1 MEGESENNS
10 LNKDSKPITWPYMNV
25 SSLTISFLT
34 KLAAAGI
41 IWGWGYFNYSIAWLI
56 APIAFSVWK
65 AERKRD
71 NELRTITAQAS
82 VLVKEKEL
90 IVSRMNELPSW
101 VYFPDFD
108 RAEWLNRILYKVWP
122 SMNQFVRQLCKQS
135 IEPSIVEKLTEYKI
149 KGFQFDRLVLGRIPP
164 KIYGIKVYDKNTS
177 RNEIILDADIMYAGD
192 CDITFFV
199 GNIKGGI
206 KDFQIHGLVRVV
218 MKPMLPMMPLIGGVQ
233 IFYLNV
239 PTINFN
245 LVGVADVLDLPGF
258 NEILR
263 KTIIEQISAIVVLPN
278 KIIIPLSE
286 EIPMESLKIPEP
298 EGVLRIHVVEAKHL
312 MKKDIGMLGKGKS
325 DPYAV
330 INVGAQEFR
339 TKIIDNTVN
348 PKWDYWCEC
357 AVTSAIAQQL
367 TVLLWDYD
375 DTKGDE
381 RLGRYKNLSLLC
393 LLYNI
398 ILTQAIISSCNM
410 QEAVVSLWDWDP
422 NVPGVQYDDFLGR
435 YNSLLNAR
443 CTKIF
448 YFIYLIFFKF
458 FKNKIHF
465 IVEEGLGAYNM
476 VVAQLFDKD
485 NAGQDDP
492 LGRATIEVNRVKKK
506 GMIDTWVSLEQAKHG
521 MVHLR
526 LTWLQF
532 SKEPADLRAALVET
546 QELRVTSMSTALL
559 TLYIDSA
566 KNLPCIRGN
575 KQPDVY
581 LEASVGGKTERTATV
596 PRSCDPVWE
605 RGFTFL
611 ISNPETGVL
620 HIKIID
626 EKTAMTVGEM
636 SYNLSLLLEKSNLE
650 VMQQPYDLQ
659 KAEVD
664 SKLVLSMTLNILKY
678 EQPEPTSEEDEDNH
692 DINELN
698 RRIEHQESITSNVLS
713 SSVPSSPLKKQPSKE
728 SVNSQP
734 RSTGSAAAL
743 LPEEPIA
750 VEEELILSTSAPS
763 SFTGSP
769 QLIHRNPSIT
779 SSSGESKLGRI
790 QLTIRYSTQRQKLSI
805 FVHRVA
811 NLPLPQND
819 PHNIPDPYV
828 KLYIL
833 PDKHKET
840 KRKTAVIKDN
850 CNPQF
855 DEQFEYVVSQGDLNT
870 RILEVSVCTQKGWL
884 STGSNV
890 MGQVHL
896 KLSEINISKTVTSWY
911 DLQPE
916 IKD

>member
-1 MEGESENNS
+1 MEGETENNS
-10 LNKDSKPITWPYMNV
+10 LNKDSKPTTWPYMNV

-82 VLVKEKEL
+82 VLAKEKEL
-90 IVSRMNELPSW
+90 IISRMNELPSW

-263 KTIIEQISAIVVLPN
+263 KTIVEQISAIVVLPN

-312 MKKDIGMLGKGKS
+312 MKKDIGVLGKGKS

-348 PKWDYWCEC
+348 PKWDYWCE
-357 AVTSAIAQQL
+357 
-367 TVLLWDYD
+367 
-375 DTKGDE
+375 
-381 RLGRYKNLSLLC
+381 
-393 LLYNI
+393 
-398 ILTQAIISSCNM
+398 
-410 QEAVVSLWDWDP
+410 
-422 NVPGVQYDDFLGR
+422 
-435 YNSLLNAR
+435 
-443 CTKIF
+443 
-448 YFIYLIFFKF
+448 
-458 FKNKIHF
+458 
-465 IVEEGLGAYNM
+465 
-476 VVAQLFDKD
+476 
-485 NAGQDDP
+485 
-492 LGRATIEVNRVKKK
+492 
-506 GMIDTWVSLEQAKHG
+506 WVSLEQAKHG

-559 TLYIDSA
+559 TVYIDSA

-611 ISNPETGVL
+611 VSNPETGVL

-678 EQPEPTSEEDEDNH
+678 EQPEPTSEEDEDDH

-698 RRIEHQESITSNVLS
+698 RRIERQESTTSNVLS
-713 SSVPSSPLKKQPSKE
+713 SSVPPSPLKKQPSKE

-743 LPEEPIA
+743 LPEEPAA
-750 VEEELILSTSAPS
+750 VEEELILSNSAAS

-769 QLIHRNPSIT
+769 QLIHRNPSIM

-870 RILEVSVCTQKGWL
+870 RVLEVSVCTQKGWL

>member
-1 MEGESENNS
+1 MEGESENNTP
-10 LNKDSKPITWPYMNV
+10 NKDSKPITWPYMNV

-82 VLVKEKEL
+82 VLAKEKEL
-90 IVSRMNELPSW
+90 IISRMNELPSW

-122 SMNQFVRQLCKQS
+122 SMNQFVRQLCKQT

-218 MKPMLPMMPLIGGVQ
+218 MKPMLPMIPLIGGVQ

-263 KTIIEQISAIVVLPN
+263 KTIVEQISAILVLPN

-339 TKIIDNTVN
+339 TKTIDNTVN

-381 RLGRYKNLSLLC
+381 SLGRKPVTFIFVIQYDI
-393 LLYNI
+393 NI
-398 ILTQAIISSCNM
+398 QAMISSCNM

-435 YNSLLNAR
+435 
-443 CTKIF
+443 
-448 YFIYLIFFKF
+448 
-458 FKNKIHF
+458 
-465 IVEEGLGAYNM
+465 
-476 VVAQLFDKD
+476 
-485 NAGQDDP
+485 
-492 LGRATIEVNRVKKK
+492 ATIEVNRVKKK
-506 GMIDTWVSLEQAKHG
+506 GTIDTWVSLEQAKHG

-532 SKEPADLRAALVET
+532 SKDSADLRAALVET

-559 TLYIDSA
+559 ILYVDSA

-581 LEASVGGKTERTATV
+581 LEASVGGKKERTATV

-611 ISNPETGVL
+611 VSNPETGVL

-659 KAEVD
+659 KAEVE
-664 SKLVLSMTLNILKY
+664 SKLVLSMALNILKY
-678 EQPEPTSEEDEDNH
+678 EQPEPTSEEDEDDH

-698 RRIEHQESITSNVLS
+698 KRIERQESTISNVFS
-713 SSVPSSPLKKQPSKE
+713 SSVPPSPLKKQPSKE
-728 SVNSQP
+728 SVISQT
-734 RSTGSAAAL
+734 RSTGSAGAL
-743 LPEEPIA
+743 LPEEATA
-750 VEEELILSTSAPS
+750 VEEELIVSTSAPS
-763 SFTGSP
+763 SFTESP
-769 QLIHRNPSIT
+769 RLIHRNLSIT
-779 SSSGESKLGRI
+779 SSSGEAKLGRI

-828 KLYIL
+828 KLYVL

-870 RILEVSVCTQKGWL
+870 RVLEVSVCTQKGWL

>member
-56 APIAFSVWK
+56 APIVFSVWK
-65 AERKRD
+65 TERKRD

-263 KTIIEQISAIVVLPN
+263 KTIVEQISAIVVLPN

-339 TKIIDNTVN
+339 TKIIDNTIN
-348 PKWDYWCEC
+348 PKWDYWCE
-357 AVTSAIAQQL
+357 AM
-367 TVLLWDYD
+367 
-375 DTKGDE
+375 
-381 RLGRYKNLSLLC
+381 
-393 LLYNI
+393 
-398 ILTQAIISSCNM
+398 ISSCNM

-435 YNSLLNAR
+435 
-443 CTKIF
+443 
-448 YFIYLIFFKF
+448 
-458 FKNKIHF
+458 
-465 IVEEGLGAYNM
+465 
-476 VVAQLFDKD
+476 
-485 NAGQDDP
+485 
-492 LGRATIEVNRVKKK
+492 ATIEVNRVKKK
-506 GMIDTWVSLEQAKHG
+506 GTIDTWVSLEQAKHG

-532 SKEPADLRAALVET
+532 SKEPADLRAALMET

-566 KNLPCIRGN
+566 KNLPCVRGN

-611 ISNPETGVL
+611 VSNPETGVL

-678 EQPEPTSEEDEDNH
+678 EQPESTSEEDEDDH

-698 RRIEHQESITSNVLS
+698 RRIERQESTTSNVPFS

-728 SVNSQP
+728 SVNSQS
-734 RSTGSAAAL
+734 RTGSAAAL
-743 LPEEPIA
+743 LPEEPIS

-769 QLIHRNPSIT
+769 QLIHRNPSIM

-870 RILEVSVCTQKGWL
+870 RVLEVSVCTQKGWL

-896 KLSEINISKTVTSWY
+896 KLSEINISKTVTNWY

>member
-348 PKWDYWCEC
+348 PKWDYWCE
-357 AVTSAIAQQL
+357 
-367 TVLLWDYD
+367 
-375 DTKGDE
+375 
-381 RLGRYKNLSLLC
+381 
-393 LLYNI
+393 
-398 ILTQAIISSCNM
+398 AIISSCNM

-422 NVPGVQYDDFLGR
+422 NVPGVQYDDF
-435 YNSLLNAR
+435 
-443 CTKIF
+443 
-448 YFIYLIFFKF
+448 
-458 FKNKIHF
+458 
-465 IVEEGLGAYNM
+465 
-476 VVAQLFDKD
+476 
-485 NAGQDDP
+485 

>member
-1 MEGESENNS
+1 MEGESENNVS
-10 LNKDSKPITWPYMNV
+10 NKNSKSITWPYMNV
-25 SSLTISFLT
+25 SSLSISFLT
-34 KLAAAGI
+34 KLTAAGI

-65 AERKRD
+65 AERKKD

-82 VLVKEKEL
+82 VLAKEKEL
-90 IVSRMNELPSW
+90 IVNRMNELPSW

-206 KDFQIHGLVRVV
+206 RDFQIHGLVRVV

-263 KTIIEQISAIVVLPN
+263 KTIVEQIAAILVLPN
-278 KIIIPLSE
+278 KIIIPLSQE
-286 EIPMESLKIPEP
+286 VPMESLKIPEP

-339 TKIIDNTVN
+339 TKTIDNTVN
-348 PKWDYWCEC
+348 PKWDFWCE
-357 AVTSAIAQQL
+357 
-367 TVLLWDYD
+367 
-375 DTKGDE
+375 
-381 RLGRYKNLSLLC
+381 
-393 LLYNI
+393 
-398 ILTQAIISSCNM
+398 
-410 QEAVVSLWDWDP
+410 
-422 NVPGVQYDDFLGR
+422 
-435 YNSLLNAR
+435 
-443 CTKIF
+443 
-448 YFIYLIFFKF
+448 
-458 FKNKIHF
+458 F
-465 IVEEGLGAYNM
+465 IVEEGLGAYNT

-485 NAGQDDP
+485 NAAQDDP
-492 LGRATIEVNRVKKK
+492 LGRATIEVNQVKKK
-506 GMIDTWVSLEQAKHG
+506 GTIDTWISLEQAKHG

-532 SKEPADLRAALVET
+532 SRDSADLKAALIET
-546 QELRVTSMSTALL
+546 QELRVTSMSTAVLI
-559 TLYIDSA
+559 LYIDSA

-581 LEASVGGKTERTATV
+581 LEASVGGKKERTATV

-611 ISNPETGVL
+611 VSNPETGIL
-620 HIKIID
+620 HMKIID

-636 SYNLSLLLEKSNLE
+636 RYNLSLLLERNNLE
-650 VMQQPYDLQ
+650 VTQQPYNLQ
-659 KAEVD
+659 KAEAD
-664 SKLVLSMTLNILKY
+664 SKLVLSMSLNILKY
-678 EQPEPTSEEDEDNH
+678 EQPEPTSEEDEDDH
-692 DINELN
+692 DINEIN
-698 RRIEHQESITSNVLS
+698 KRIERQESNISNMVS
-713 SSVPSSPLKKQPSKE
+713 SSVPPSPLKKQPSKE

-734 RSTGSAAAL
+734 RTGSPAAL
-743 LPEEPIA
+743 LPEEPAA
-750 VEEELILSTSAPS
+750 VEEELIVSTSAPS

-769 QLIHRNPSIT
+769 QLIHRNPSVT
-779 SSSGESKLGRI
+779 SSSGEAKLGRI
-790 QLTIRYSTQRQKLSI
+790 QLTIRYSSQRQKLTV
-805 FVHRVA
+805 FVHKVS

-840 KRKTAVIKDN
+840 KRKTAVVKDN
-850 CNPQF
+850 CNPTF

-870 RILEVSVCTQKGWL
+870 RVLEVSVCTQKGWL

-890 MGQVHL
+890 MGQIHL

>member
-1 MEGESENNS
+1 MEGESENAS
-10 LNKDSKPITWPYMNV
+10 NKDFKPITWPYMNV
-25 SSLTISFLT
+25 GSLTISFLT

-56 APIAFSVWK
+56 APIALSVWRTEYK
-65 AERKRD
+65 KD
-71 NELRTITAQAS
+71 NELRILTTQAS
-82 VLVKEKEL
+82 ALAKEKVL
-90 IVSRMNELPSW
+90 ITGRIDELPSW

-122 SMNQFVRQLCKQS
+122 SMNHFVRQLCKQN

-206 KDFQIHGLVRVV
+206 KDFQIRGLVRIV
-218 MKPMLPMMPLIGGVQ
+218 MKPMLSVMPLIGGVQ
-233 IFYLNV
+233 IFYLNN

-263 KTIIEQISAIVVLPN
+263 KTIVEQVAAIVVLPN

-286 EIPMESLKIPEP
+286 EVPMESLKMPEP

-339 TKIIDNTVN
+339 TKTIDNTVN
-348 PKWDYWCEC
+348 PKWDFWCE
-357 AVTSAIAQQL
+357 
-367 TVLLWDYD
+367 
-375 DTKGDE
+375 
-381 RLGRYKNLSLLC
+381 
-393 LLYNI
+393 
-398 ILTQAIISSCNM
+398 
-410 QEAVVSLWDWDP
+410 
-422 NVPGVQYDDFLGR
+422 
-435 YNSLLNAR
+435 
-443 CTKIF
+443 
-448 YFIYLIFFKF
+448 
-458 FKNKIHF
+458 F
-465 IVEEGLGAYNM
+465 IVEEGLGAYNTM
-476 VVAQLFDKD
+476 VAQLFDKD
-485 NAGQDDP
+485 NAAQDDP
-492 LGRATIEVNRVKKK
+492 LGRATIEINRVKKK
-506 GMIDTWVSLEQAKHG
+506 GTIDTWVSLEQAKHG

-526 LTWLQF
+526 LIWLQL
-532 SKEPADLRAALVET
+532 SKNPTDLKAALIET

-566 KNLPCIRGN
+566 KNLPCVRGN

-581 LEASVGGKTERTATV
+581 LEARIDGKKERTPTI

-605 RGFTFL
+605 QGYTFL
-611 ISNPETGVL
+611 VSNPETGVL
-620 HIKIID
+620 YIKIID
-626 EKTAMTVGEM
+626 EKTTITVGEM
-636 SYNLSLLLEKSNLE
+636 SYNLSLLLEKNNLE
-650 VMQQPYDLQ
+650 ITQQPYDLQ
-659 KAEVD
+659 MAEAD
-664 SKLVLSMTLNILKY
+664 SKLVLSLSLNILKY
-678 EQPEPTSEEDEDNH
+678 EQPEPTSEEDEDDH
-692 DINELN
+692 DINQLN
-698 RRIEHQESITSNVLS
+698 KRIERQESNISNILS
-713 SSVPSSPLKKQPSKE
+713 SSVPPSPLKKQPSKE
-728 SVNSQP
+728 SVNSQSHNNGP
-734 RSTGSAAAL
+734 AL
-743 LPEEPIA
+743 VSEEPA
-750 VEEELILSTSAPS
+750 VVEEELIVSTSTPS
-763 SFTGSP
+763 SLAGSP
-769 QLIHRNPSIT
+769 QLIHRNLNTT
-779 SSSGESKLGRI
+779 SSQGEAKLGRI
-790 QLTIRYSTQRQKLSI
+790 QLTLRYSVQRQKLI
-805 FVHRVA
+805 IVVHKIA

-828 KLYIL
+828 KLYLL
-833 PDKHKET
+833 PDRHKET

-850 CNPQF
+850 CNPIF

-870 RILEVSVCTQKGWL
+870 RTLEVSVCTQKGWL

-890 MGQVHL
+890 MGQLHL
-896 KLSEINISKTVTSWY
+896 KLSEIDVSKAITTWH

>member
-1 MEGESENNS
+1 MEGESENNVS
-10 LNKDSKPITWPYMNV
+10 NKNSKSITWPYMNV
-25 SSLTISFLT
+25 SSLSISFLT
-34 KLAAAGI
+34 KLTAAGI

-65 AERKRD
+65 AERKKD

-82 VLVKEKEL
+82 VLAKEKEL
-90 IVSRMNELPSW
+90 IVNRMNELPSW

-206 KDFQIHGLVRVV
+206 RDFQIHGLVRVV

-263 KTIIEQISAIVVLPN
+263 KTIVEQIAAILVLPN
-278 KIIIPLSE
+278 KIIIPLSQE
-286 EIPMESLKIPEP
+286 VPMESLKIPEP

-339 TKIIDNTVN
+339 TKTIDNTVN
-348 PKWDYWCEC
+348 PKWDFWCEC

-381 RLGRYKNLSLLC
+381 S
-393 LLYNI
+393 
-398 ILTQAIISSCNM
+398 
-410 QEAVVSLWDWDP
+410 
-422 NVPGVQYDDFLGR
+422 
-435 YNSLLNAR
+435 
-443 CTKIF
+443 
-448 YFIYLIFFKF
+448 
-458 FKNKIHF
+458 
-465 IVEEGLGAYNM
+465 
-476 VVAQLFDKD
+476 
-485 NAGQDDP
+485 
-492 LGRATIEVNRVKKK
+492 LGRATIEVNQVKKK
-506 GMIDTWVSLEQAKHG
+506 GTIDTWISLEQAKHG

-532 SKEPADLRAALVET
+532 SRDSADLKAALIET
-546 QELRVTSMSTALL
+546 QELRVTSMSTAVLI
-559 TLYIDSA
+559 LYIDSA

-581 LEASVGGKTERTATV
+581 LEASVGGKKERTATV

-611 ISNPETGVL
+611 VSNPETGIL
-620 HIKIID
+620 HMKIID

-636 SYNLSLLLEKSNLE
+636 RYNLSLLLERNNLE
-650 VMQQPYDLQ
+650 VTQQPYNLQ
-659 KAEVD
+659 KAEAD
-664 SKLVLSMTLNILKY
+664 SKLVLSMSLNILKY
-678 EQPEPTSEEDEDNH
+678 EQPEPTSEEDEDDH
-692 DINELN
+692 DINEIN
-698 RRIEHQESITSNVLS
+698 KRIERQESNISNMVS
-713 SSVPSSPLKKQPSKE
+713 SSVPPSPLKKQPSKE

-734 RSTGSAAAL
+734 RTGSPAAL
-743 LPEEPIA
+743 LPEEPAA
-750 VEEELILSTSAPS
+750 VEEELIVSTSAPS

-769 QLIHRNPSIT
+769 QLIHRNPSVT
-779 SSSGESKLGRI
+779 SSSGEAKLGRI
-790 QLTIRYSTQRQKLSI
+790 QLTIRYSSQRQKLTV
-805 FVHRVA
+805 FVHKVS

-840 KRKTAVIKDN
+840 KRKTAVVKDN
-850 CNPQF
+850 CNPTF

-870 RILEVSVCTQKGWL
+870 RVLEVSVCTQKGWL

-890 MGQVHL
+890 MGQIHL

>member
-1 MEGESENNS
+1 MEGDSENNVP
-10 LNKDSKPITWPYMNV
+10 NKDAKAISWPYMNV
-25 SSLTISFLT
+25 NSLTISFLT
-34 KLAAAGI
+34 KLAAVGI

-56 APIAFSVWK
+56 APIALSVWK

-82 VLVKEKEL
+82 VLAKEKEL

-122 SMNQFVRQLCKQS
+122 SMNQFVRQLCKQT

-206 KDFQIHGLVRVV
+206 KDFQIHGLVRIV

-263 KTIIEQISAIVVLPN
+263 KTIVEQIAAIAVLPN

-286 EIPMESLKIPEP
+286 EVPMESLKIPEP

-339 TKIIDNTVN
+339 TKTIDNTVN
-348 PKWDYWCEC
+348 PKWDFWCEC

-367 TVLLWDYD
+367 TILLWDSD

-381 RLGRYKNLSLLC
+381 S
-393 LLYNI
+393 
-398 ILTQAIISSCNM
+398 
-410 QEAVVSLWDWDP
+410 
-422 NVPGVQYDDFLGR
+422 
-435 YNSLLNAR
+435 
-443 CTKIF
+443 
-448 YFIYLIFFKF
+448 
-458 FKNKIHF
+458 
-465 IVEEGLGAYNM
+465 
-476 VVAQLFDKD
+476 
-485 NAGQDDP
+485 
-492 LGRATIEVNRVKKK
+492 LGRATIEVNQVKKK
-506 GMIDTWVSLEQAKHG
+506 GTIDTWVSLEQAKHG

-526 LTWLQF
+526 LMWLQF
-532 SKEPADLRAALVET
+532 SKDPADLRAALVET

-559 TLYIDSA
+559 TLYVDSA
-566 KNLPCIRGN
+566 KNLPCMRGN

-581 LEASVGGKTERTATV
+581 LEASVGGKKERTATV

-611 ISNPETGVL
+611 VSNPETGIL

-626 EKTAMTVGEM
+626 EKTVMTVGEM
-636 SYNLSLLLEKSNLE
+636 SYNLSLLLEKHNLE
-650 VMQQPYDLQ
+650 VTQQPYDLQ
-659 KAEVD
+659 KATAD
-664 SKLVLSMTLNILKY
+664 SKLVLTMSLNILKH
-678 EQPEPTSEEDEDNH
+678 EQPEPCEEDEDDH

-698 RRIEHQESITSNVLS
+698 KRIERQESTISNMLS

-734 RSTGSAAAL
+734 RTGSAAAL
-743 LPEEPIA
+743 LPEEPAA
-750 VEEELILSTSAPS
+750 VQEEELILSTSAPS

-779 SSSGESKLGRI
+779 SSSGDAKLGRI
-790 QLTIRYSTQRQKLSI
+790 QLTIRYSMQRQKLTV
-805 FVHRVA
+805 FVHKVA

-850 CNPQF
+850 CNPTF
-855 DEQFEYVVSQGDLNT
+855 DEQFEYIVSQGELNT
-870 RILEVSVCTQKGWL
+870 RVLEVSVCTQKGWL

-890 MGQVHL
+890 MGQIHL
-896 KLSEINISKTVTSWY
+896 KLGEINTSKTVTSWY

>member
-1 MEGESENNS
+1 MEGESESNVS
-10 LNKDSKPITWPYMNV
+10 NKDSKPMTWPYMNV
-25 SSLTISFLT
+25 SSLTASFLT
-34 KLAAAGI
+34 KLLAAGI
-41 IWGWGYFNYSIAWLI
+41 IWSWGYFNYSIGWLI

-65 AERKRD
+65 TERKKD
-71 NELRTITAQAS
+71 NELKTITAQAS
-82 VLVKEKEL
+82 VLAKEKEL

-108 RAEWLNRILYKVWP
+108 RAEWLNRILCKIWP
-122 SMNQFVRQLCKQS
+122 SMNQFVRQLCKQT
-135 IEPSIVEKLTEYKI
+135 IEPSIVQKLTEFKI

-177 RNEIILDADIMYAGD
+177 RNEIVLDADIMYAGD

-206 KDFQIHGLVRVV
+206 KDFQMRGLVRVV
-218 MKPMLPMMPLIGGVQ
+218 MKPMLPMIPLIGGVQ

-263 KTIIEQISAIVVLPN
+263 RIIVEQIAAIVVLPN

-312 MKKDIGMLGKGKS
+312 MKKDIGVLGKGKS

-339 TKIIDNTVN
+339 TKTIDNNVN
-348 PKWDYWCEC
+348 PKWDFWCE
-357 AVTSAIAQQL
+357 
-367 TVLLWDYD
+367 
-375 DTKGDE
+375 
-381 RLGRYKNLSLLC
+381 
-393 LLYNI
+393 
-398 ILTQAIISSCNM
+398 
-410 QEAVVSLWDWDP
+410 
-422 NVPGVQYDDFLGR
+422 
-435 YNSLLNAR
+435 
-443 CTKIF
+443 
-448 YFIYLIFFKF
+448 
-458 FKNKIHF
+458 F
-465 IVEEGLGAYNM
+465 IVEEGLGAYNS

-485 NAGQDDP
+485 NAAQDDP
-492 LGRATIEVNRVKKK
+492 LGRATIEVNQVKKK

-526 LTWLQF
+526 LTWLQL
-532 SKEPADLRAALVET
+532 SKDPTDLKAALVET

-566 KNLPCIRGN
+566 KNLPCIRGS

-581 LEASVGGKTERTATV
+581 LEASVGGKKERTATV

-611 ISNPETGVL
+611 VSNPETGVL
-620 HIKIID
+620 HIKISD
-626 EKTAMTVGEM
+626 EKTATVVGEM
-636 SYNLSLLLEKSNLE
+636 SYNLSLLLEKHNLE
-650 VMQQPYDLQ
+650 VSQQPYDLQ
-659 KAEVD
+659 KAGAD
-664 SKLVLSMTLNILKY
+664 SKLVLSLSLNILKH
-678 EQPEPTSEEDEDNH
+678 EQPEPTSEEDEDDH

-698 RRIEHQESITSNVLS
+698 KRIERQESNISNILS

-728 SVNSQP
+728 SINSQP
-734 RSTGSAAAL
+734 RSGSAAAM
-743 LPEEPIA
+743 LPEESIVVA
-750 VEEELILSTSAPS
+750 EEIILSTSAPS
-763 SFTGSP
+763 SYTGSP

-779 SSSGESKLGRI
+779 SSAGEAKLGRI
-790 QLTIRYSTQRQKLSI
+790 QLTIRYSMQRQKLSV
-805 FVHRVA
+805 FVHKVA

-828 KLYIL
+828 KLYLL

-850 CNPQF
+850 CNPSF
-855 DEQFEYVVSQGDLNT
+855 DEQFEYVVSQGELNT
-870 RILEVSVCTQKGWL
+870 RVLEVSVCTQKGWL

-896 KLSEINISKTVTSWY
+896 KLSEINISKTVTGWH

>member
-1 MEGESENNS
+1 MEGESENNVS
-10 LNKDSKPITWPYMNV
+10 NKDSKSITWPYMNA
-25 SSLTISFLT
+25 SSLTMSFLT
-34 KLAAAGI
+34 KLTAAGI

-65 AERKRD
+65 AERKKD

-82 VLVKEKEL
+82 VLAKEKEF
-90 IVSRMNELPSW
+90 IVNRMNELPSW

-206 KDFQIHGLVRVV
+206 RDFQIHGLVRVV

-263 KTIIEQISAIVVLPN
+263 KTIVEQIAAILVLPN

-286 EIPMESLKIPEP
+286 EVPMESLKIPEP

-339 TKIIDNTVN
+339 TKTIDNTVN
-348 PKWDYWCEC
+348 PKWDFWCE
-357 AVTSAIAQQL
+357 AM
-367 TVLLWDYD
+367 
-375 DTKGDE
+375 
-381 RLGRYKNLSLLC
+381 
-393 LLYNI
+393 
-398 ILTQAIISSCNM
+398 ISSCNM
-410 QEAVVSLWDWDP
+410 QEAVVSLWDWDA

-435 YNSLLNAR
+435 
-443 CTKIF
+443 
-448 YFIYLIFFKF
+448 
-458 FKNKIHF
+458 
-465 IVEEGLGAYNM
+465 
-476 VVAQLFDKD
+476 
-485 NAGQDDP
+485 
-492 LGRATIEVNRVKKK
+492 ATIEVNQVKKK
-506 GMIDTWVSLEQAKHG
+506 GVIDTWISLEQAKHG

-532 SKEPADLRAALVET
+532 SRDSADLRAALIET
-546 QELRVTSMSTALL
+546 QELRVTSMSTAVLI
-559 TLYIDSA
+559 LYIDSA

-581 LEASVGGKTERTATV
+581 LEASVGGKKERTATV

-611 ISNPETGVL
+611 VSNPETGIL

-636 SYNLSLLLEKSNLE
+636 SYNLSLLLDRNNLE
-650 VMQQPYDLQ
+650 VTQQPYNLQ
-659 KAEVD
+659 KAEAD
-664 SKLVLSMTLNILKY
+664 SKLVLSMSLNILKY
-678 EQPEPTSEEDEDNH
+678 EQPEPTSEEDEDDH
-692 DINELN
+692 DINEIN
-698 RRIEHQESITSNVLS
+698 KRIERQESNISNMVS
-713 SSVPSSPLKKQPSKE
+713 SSVPPSPLKKQPSKE

-734 RSTGSAAAL
+734 RTGSAAAL
-743 LPEEPIA
+743 LPDEPAA
-750 VEEELILSTSAPS
+750 VEEELIISTSAPS

-779 SSSGESKLGRI
+779 SSSGEAKLGRI
-790 QLTIRYSTQRQKLSI
+790 QLTIRYSSQRQKLTV
-805 FVHRVA
+805 FVHKVA

-840 KRKTAVIKDN
+840 KRKTAVVKDN
-850 CNPQF
+850 CNPTF

-870 RILEVSVCTQKGWL
+870 RVLEVSVCTQKGWL

-890 MGQVHL
+890 MGQIHL

>member
-1 MEGESENNS
+1 MEGESENNAP
-10 LNKDSKPITWPYMNV
+10 NKDSKPITWPYMNV
-25 SSLTISFLT
+25 SSLSISFLT
-34 KLAAAGI
+34 KLMAAGI

-71 NELRTITAQAS
+71 NELRTITQQAS
-82 VLVKEKEL
+82 VLAKEKEL

-192 CDITFFV
+192 CDISFFV

-263 KTIIEQISAIVVLPN
+263 KTIVEQISAVLVLPN

-298 EGVLRIHVVEAKHL
+298 EGVLRIHVVQAKHL

-339 TKIIDNTVN
+339 TKTIDNTLN
-348 PKWDYWCEC
+348 PKWDYWCE
-357 AVTSAIAQQL
+357 
-367 TVLLWDYD
+367 
-375 DTKGDE
+375 
-381 RLGRYKNLSLLC
+381 
-393 LLYNI
+393 
-398 ILTQAIISSCNM
+398 
-410 QEAVVSLWDWDP
+410 
-422 NVPGVQYDDFLGR
+422 
-435 YNSLLNAR
+435 
-443 CTKIF
+443 
-448 YFIYLIFFKF
+448 
-458 FKNKIHF
+458 F
-465 IVEEGLGAYNM
+465 IVEEGLGAYNTM
-476 VVAQLFDKD
+476 VAQLFDKD

-492 LGRATIEVNRVKKK
+492 LGRATIEVNQVKKK
-506 GMIDTWVSLEQAKHG
+506 GMIDTWVSLEQATHG

-532 SKEPADLRAALVET
+532 SKDPADLRAALVET

-581 LEASVGGKTERTATV
+581 LEASVGGKTERTATI

-611 ISNPETGVL
+611 VSNPETGIL

-636 SYNLSLLLEKSNLE
+636 SYNLSLLLEKSDLK

-678 EQPEPTSEEDEDNH
+678 EQPEPTSEEDEDDH

-698 RRIEHQESITSNVLS
+698 RRIERQESTTSNVFS
-713 SSVPSSPLKKQPSKE
+713 SSVPPSPLKKQPSKE
-728 SVNSQP
+728 SVNSQT

-743 LPEEPIA
+743 LPEEPTA

-805 FVHRVA
+805 FVHKIA

-828 KLYIL
+828 KLYLL

-870 RILEVSVCTQKGWL
+870 RVLEVSVCTQKGWL

>member
-1 MEGESENNS
+1 MDGESEDNVS
-10 LNKDSKPITWPYMNV
+10 KDSKPVNWPYMNV

-34 KLAAAGI
+34 KMTAAGI
-41 IWGWGYFNYSIAWLI
+41 IWGWGYLNFSIAWLI
-56 APIAFSVWK
+56 APIVFSVWK

-71 NELRTITAQAS
+71 NELKTITAQAS
-82 VLVKEKEL
+82 VLAKEKEL

-192 CDITFFV
+192 CDITFSV

-206 KDFQIHGLVRVV
+206 RDFQIHGLVRVV
-218 MKPMLPMMPLIGGVQ
+218 MKPMLPMIPLIGGVQ

-263 KTIIEQISAIVVLPN
+263 KTIIEQIAAIVVLPN

-339 TKIIDNTVN
+339 TKTIDNTVN
-348 PKWDYWCEC
+348 PKWDFWCE
-357 AVTSAIAQQL
+357 AM
-367 TVLLWDYD
+367 
-375 DTKGDE
+375 
-381 RLGRYKNLSLLC
+381 
-393 LLYNI
+393 
-398 ILTQAIISSCNM
+398 ISSCNM
-410 QEAVVSLWDWDP
+410 QEAVVSLWDWDA

-435 YNSLLNAR
+435 
-443 CTKIF
+443 
-448 YFIYLIFFKF
+448 
-458 FKNKIHF
+458 
-465 IVEEGLGAYNM
+465 
-476 VVAQLFDKD
+476 
-485 NAGQDDP
+485 
-492 LGRATIEVNRVKKK
+492 ATIEVNQVKKK
-506 GMIDTWVSLEQAKHG
+506 GMTDTWVSLEQAKHG

-532 SKEPADLRAALVET
+532 SKDPADLRAALIET
-546 QELRVTSMSTALL
+546 QELRVTSMSTAVLI
-559 TLYIDSA
+559 LYIDSA

-581 LEASVGGKTERTATV
+581 LEASVGGKKERTATV

-611 ISNPETGVL
+611 ISNPETGIL

-626 EKTAMTVGEM
+626 EKTAMIVGEM
-636 SYNLSLLLEKSNLE
+636 SYNLSSLLEKKNLE
-650 VMQQPYDLQ
+650 VTQQPYDLQ
-659 KAEVD
+659 KAEAD
-664 SKLVLSMTLNILKY
+664 SKLVLSMSLNILKY
-678 EQPEPTSEEDEDNH
+678 EQPEPTSEEDEDDH
-692 DINELN
+692 DIHELN
-698 RRIEHQESITSNVLS
+698 KRIERQESNASNALAS
-713 SSVPSSPLKKQPSKE
+713 SIPPSPLKKQPSKE

-743 LPEEPIA
+743 LPEEPTA
-750 VEEELILSTSAPS
+750 VEEELIISTSAPS
-763 SFTGSP
+763 SYTGSP

-779 SSSGESKLGRI
+779 SSSGEAKLGRI
-790 QLTIRYSTQRQKLSI
+790 QLTIRYSTQRQKLTV

-828 KLYIL
+828 KLYLL

-840 KRKTAVIKDN
+840 KRKTAVVKDN
-850 CNPQF
+850 CNPSF

-890 MGQVHL
+890 MGQIHL
-896 KLSEINISKTVTSWY
+896 KLTEINLTKTLTSWY

>member
-1 MEGESENNS
+1 MDGESEDNVS
-10 LNKDSKPITWPYMNV
+10 KDSKPVNWPYMNV

-34 KLAAAGI
+34 KMTAAGI
-41 IWGWGYFNYSIAWLI
+41 IWGWGYLNFSIAWLI
-56 APIAFSVWK
+56 APIVFSVWK

-71 NELRTITAQAS
+71 NELKTITAQAS
-82 VLVKEKEL
+82 VLAKEKEL

-192 CDITFFV
+192 CDITFSV

-206 KDFQIHGLVRVV
+206 RDFQIHGLVRVV
-218 MKPMLPMMPLIGGVQ
+218 MKPMLPMIPLIGGVQ

-263 KTIIEQISAIVVLPN
+263 KTIIEQIAAIVVLPN

-339 TKIIDNTVN
+339 TKTIDNTVN
-348 PKWDYWCEC
+348 PKWDFWCE
-357 AVTSAIAQQL
+357 
-367 TVLLWDYD
+367 
-375 DTKGDE
+375 
-381 RLGRYKNLSLLC
+381 
-393 LLYNI
+393 
-398 ILTQAIISSCNM
+398 
-410 QEAVVSLWDWDP
+410 
-422 NVPGVQYDDFLGR
+422 
-435 YNSLLNAR
+435 
-443 CTKIF
+443 
-448 YFIYLIFFKF
+448 
-458 FKNKIHF
+458 F
-465 IVEEGLGAYNM
+465 IVEEGLGAYNT

-485 NAGQDDP
+485 NAAQDDP
-492 LGRATIEVNRVKKK
+492 LGRATIEVNQVKKK
-506 GMIDTWVSLEQAKHG
+506 GMTDTWVSLEQAKHG

-532 SKEPADLRAALVET
+532 SKDPADLRAALIET
-546 QELRVTSMSTALL
+546 QELRVTSMSTAVLI
-559 TLYIDSA
+559 LYIDSA

-581 LEASVGGKTERTATV
+581 LEASVGGKKERTATV

-611 ISNPETGVL
+611 ISNPETGIL

-626 EKTAMTVGEM
+626 EKTAMIVGEM
-636 SYNLSLLLEKSNLE
+636 SYNLSSLLEKKNLE
-650 VMQQPYDLQ
+650 VTQQPYDLQ
-659 KAEVD
+659 KAEAD
-664 SKLVLSMTLNILKY
+664 SKLVLSMSLNILKY
-678 EQPEPTSEEDEDNH
+678 EQPEPTSEEDEDDH
-692 DINELN
+692 DIHELN
-698 RRIEHQESITSNVLS
+698 KRIERQESNASNALAS
-713 SSVPSSPLKKQPSKE
+713 SIPPSPLKKQPSKE

-743 LPEEPIA
+743 LPEEPTA
-750 VEEELILSTSAPS
+750 VEEELIISTSAPS
-763 SFTGSP
+763 SYTGSP

-779 SSSGESKLGRI
+779 SSSGEAKLGRI
-790 QLTIRYSTQRQKLSI
+790 QLTIRYSTQRQKLTV

-828 KLYIL
+828 KLYLL

-840 KRKTAVIKDN
+840 KRKTAVVKDN
-850 CNPQF
+850 CNPSF

-890 MGQVHL
+890 MGQIHL
-896 KLSEINISKTVTSWY
+896 KLTEINLTKTLTSWY

>member
-1 MEGESENNS
+1 MEEETGNNAS
-10 LNKDSKPITWPYMNV
+10 NKDSKPIIWPYMNV
-25 SSLTISFLT
+25 GSLTVSFLT
-34 KLAAAGI
+34 KLAAAGL
-41 IWGWGYFNYSIAWLI
+41 IWGLGYFNYSITWLI
-56 APIAFSVWK
+56 APIAFSVWRTEYK
-65 AERKRD
+65 KD
-71 NELRTITAQAS
+71 NELRMLTTQAS
-82 VLVKEKEL
+82 ALAKEKVL
-90 IVSRMNELPSW
+90 IMGRIDELPSW

-122 SMNQFVRQLCKQS
+122 SMNHFVRQLCKQN

-206 KDFQIHGLVRVV
+206 KDFQIRGLVRVV
-218 MKPMLPMMPLIGGVQ
+218 MKPMLSIMPLIGGVQ
-233 IFYLNV
+233 IFYLNN

-263 KTIIEQISAIVVLPN
+263 KTIIEQVAAIAVLPN

-286 EIPMESLKIPEP
+286 EVPMESLKMPEP

-325 DPYAV
+325 DPYAI

-339 TKIIDNTVN
+339 TKTIDNTVN
-348 PKWDYWCEC
+348 PKWDFWCEC
-357 AVTSAIAQQL
+357 AVPSAIAQQL

-381 RLGRYKNLSLLC
+381 S
-393 LLYNI
+393 
-398 ILTQAIISSCNM
+398 
-410 QEAVVSLWDWDP
+410 
-422 NVPGVQYDDFLGR
+422 
-435 YNSLLNAR
+435 
-443 CTKIF
+443 
-448 YFIYLIFFKF
+448 
-458 FKNKIHF
+458 
-465 IVEEGLGAYNM
+465 
-476 VVAQLFDKD
+476 
-485 NAGQDDP
+485 
-492 LGRATIEVNRVKKK
+492 LGRATIEINRVKKK
-506 GMIDTWVSLEQAKHG
+506 GTIDTWVSLEQAKHG

-526 LTWLQF
+526 LIWLQL
-532 SKEPADLRAALVET
+532 SKNPTDLKAALIET

-559 TLYIDSA
+559 ILYIDSA

-581 LEASVGGKTERTATV
+581 LEARIDGKKERTPTI

-605 RGFTFL
+605 QGYTFL
-611 ISNPETGVL
+611 VSNPETGIL
-620 HIKIID
+620 YIKIID
-626 EKTAMTVGEM
+626 EKTTITVGET
-636 SYNLSLLLEKSNLE
+636 SYNLSLLLKKNNLE
-650 VMQQPYDLQ
+650 ITQQPYDLQ
-659 KAEVD
+659 MAEAD
-664 SKLVLSMTLNILKY
+664 SKLVLSMSLNILKY
-678 EQPEPTSEEDEDNH
+678 EEPEPTSEEDEDDH
-692 DINELN
+692 DINQLN
-698 RRIEHQESITSNVLS
+698 KRIERQESNISNVLF
-713 SSVPSSPLKKQPSKE
+713 SSVPLSPLKKQPSKE
-728 SVNSQP
+728 SVNSQSHNNGP
-734 RSTGSAAAL
+734 AL
-743 LPEEPIA
+743 LSEEPA
-750 VEEELILSTSAPS
+750 VVEEELIVSTSAPS
-763 SFTGSP
+763 SLAGSP
-769 QLIHRNPSIT
+769 QLIHRNLSMT
-779 SSSGESKLGRI
+779 SSQGEAKLGRI
-790 QLTIRYSTQRQKLSI
+790 QLTLRYSVQRQKLI
-805 FVHRVA
+805 VVVHKIA

-828 KLYIL
+828 KLYLL
-833 PDKHKET
+833 PDRHKET

-850 CNPQF
+850 CNPTF

-870 RILEVSVCTQKGWL
+870 RTLEVSICTQKGWL

-890 MGQVHL
+890 MGQLHL
-896 KLSEINISKTVTSWY
+896 KLSEIDVSKSITTWH

>member
-1 MEGESENNS
+1 MEGETENNS
-10 LNKDSKPITWPYMNV
+10 LNKDSKPTTWPYMNV

-82 VLVKEKEL
+82 VLAKEKEL
-90 IVSRMNELPSW
+90 IISRMNELPSW

-263 KTIIEQISAIVVLPN
+263 KTIVEQISAIVVLPN

-312 MKKDIGMLGKGKS
+312 MKKDIGVLGKGKS

-348 PKWDYWCEC
+348 PKWDYWCE
-357 AVTSAIAQQL
+357 
-367 TVLLWDYD
+367 
-375 DTKGDE
+375 
-381 RLGRYKNLSLLC
+381 
-393 LLYNI
+393 
-398 ILTQAIISSCNM
+398 
-410 QEAVVSLWDWDP
+410 
-422 NVPGVQYDDFLGR
+422 
-435 YNSLLNAR
+435 
-443 CTKIF
+443 
-448 YFIYLIFFKF
+448 
-458 FKNKIHF
+458 F
-465 IVEEGLGAYNM
+465 IVEEGLGAYNT

-492 LGRATIEVNRVKKK
+492 LGRATIEVNRIKKK
-506 GMIDTWVSLEQAKHG
+506 GTIDTWVSLEQAKHG

-559 TLYIDSA
+559 TVYIDSA

-611 ISNPETGVL
+611 VSNPETGVL

-678 EQPEPTSEEDEDNH
+678 EQPEPTSEEDEDDH

-698 RRIEHQESITSNVLS
+698 RRIERQESTTSNVLS
-713 SSVPSSPLKKQPSKE
+713 SSVPPSPLKKQPSKE

-743 LPEEPIA
+743 LPEEPAA
-750 VEEELILSTSAPS
+750 VEEELILSNSAAS

-769 QLIHRNPSIT
+769 QLIHRNPSIM

-870 RILEVSVCTQKGWL
+870 RVLEVSVCTQKGWL

>member
-1 MEGESENNS
+1 MEGESENNAP
-10 LNKDSKPITWPYMNV
+10 NKDSKPITWPYMNV
-25 SSLTISFLT
+25 SSLSISFLT
-34 KLAAAGI
+34 KLMAAGI

-71 NELRTITAQAS
+71 NELRTITQQAS
-82 VLVKEKEL
+82 VLAKEKEL

-192 CDITFFV
+192 CDISFFV

-263 KTIIEQISAIVVLPN
+263 KTIVEQISAVLVLPN

-298 EGVLRIHVVEAKHL
+298 EGVLRIHVVQAKHL

-339 TKIIDNTVN
+339 TKTIDNTLN
-348 PKWDYWCEC
+348 PKWDYWCE
-357 AVTSAIAQQL
+357 
-367 TVLLWDYD
+367 
-375 DTKGDE
+375 
-381 RLGRYKNLSLLC
+381 
-393 LLYNI
+393 
-398 ILTQAIISSCNM
+398 
-410 QEAVVSLWDWDP
+410 
-422 NVPGVQYDDFLGR
+422 
-435 YNSLLNAR
+435 
-443 CTKIF
+443 
-448 YFIYLIFFKF
+448 
-458 FKNKIHF
+458 
-465 IVEEGLGAYNM
+465 
-476 VVAQLFDKD
+476 
-485 NAGQDDP
+485 
-492 LGRATIEVNRVKKK
+492 
-506 GMIDTWVSLEQAKHG
+506 WVSLEQATHG

-532 SKEPADLRAALVET
+532 SKDPADLRAALVET

-581 LEASVGGKTERTATV
+581 LEASVGGKTERTATI

-611 ISNPETGVL
+611 VSNPETGIL

-636 SYNLSLLLEKSNLE
+636 SYNLSLLLEKSDLK

-678 EQPEPTSEEDEDNH
+678 EQPEPTSEEDEDDH

-698 RRIEHQESITSNVLS
+698 RRIERQESTTSNVFS
-713 SSVPSSPLKKQPSKE
+713 SSVPPSPLKKQPSKE
-728 SVNSQP
+728 SVNSQT

-743 LPEEPIA
+743 LPEEPTA

-805 FVHRVA
+805 FVHKIA

-828 KLYIL
+828 KLYLL

-870 RILEVSVCTQKGWL
+870 RVLEVSVCTQKGWL

>member
-10 LNKDSKPITWPYMNV
+10 FNKDSKPITWPYMNV
-25 SSLTISFLT
+25 SSLSISFLT

-82 VLVKEKEL
+82 VLAKEKEL

-245 LVGVADVLDLPGF
+245 LVGVADILDLPGF

-263 KTIIEQISAIVVLPN
+263 KTIVEQISAIVVLPN

-348 PKWDYWCEC
+348 PKWDCWCEC

-381 RLGRYKNLSLLC
+381 S
-393 LLYNI
+393 
-398 ILTQAIISSCNM
+398 
-410 QEAVVSLWDWDP
+410 
-422 NVPGVQYDDFLGR
+422 
-435 YNSLLNAR
+435 
-443 CTKIF
+443 
-448 YFIYLIFFKF
+448 
-458 FKNKIHF
+458 
-465 IVEEGLGAYNM
+465 
-476 VVAQLFDKD
+476 
-485 NAGQDDP
+485 

-506 GMIDTWVSLEQAKHG
+506 GTIDTWVSLEQAKHG

-605 RGFTFL
+605 QGFTFL
-611 ISNPETGVL
+611 VSNPETGVL

-626 EKTAMTVGEM
+626 EKTAITVGEM

-678 EQPEPTSEEDEDNH
+678 EQPEPTSEEDEDDH

-698 RRIEHQESITSNVLS
+698 RRIERQESTTSNVLS
-713 SSVPSSPLKKQPSKE
+713 SSVPPSPLKKQPSKE
-728 SVNSQP
+728 SVNCQP
-734 RSTGSAAAL
+734 RSIGSAAAL

-828 KLYIL
+828 KIYIL

>member
-56 APIAFSVWK
+56 APIVFSVWK
-65 AERKRD
+65 TERKRD

-263 KTIIEQISAIVVLPN
+263 KTIVEQISAIVVLPN

-339 TKIIDNTVN
+339 TKIIDNTIN
-348 PKWDYWCEC
+348 PKWDYWCE
-357 AVTSAIAQQL
+357 
-367 TVLLWDYD
+367 
-375 DTKGDE
+375 
-381 RLGRYKNLSLLC
+381 
-393 LLYNI
+393 
-398 ILTQAIISSCNM
+398 
-410 QEAVVSLWDWDP
+410 
-422 NVPGVQYDDFLGR
+422 
-435 YNSLLNAR
+435 
-443 CTKIF
+443 
-448 YFIYLIFFKF
+448 
-458 FKNKIHF
+458 F
-465 IVEEGLGAYNM
+465 IVEEGLGAYNK

-506 GMIDTWVSLEQAKHG
+506 GTIDTWVSLEQAKHG

-532 SKEPADLRAALVET
+532 SKEPADLRAALMET

-566 KNLPCIRGN
+566 KNLPCVRGN

-611 ISNPETGVL
+611 VSNPETGVL

-678 EQPEPTSEEDEDNH
+678 EQPESTSEEDEDDH

-698 RRIEHQESITSNVLS
+698 RRIERQESTTSNVPFS

-728 SVNSQP
+728 SVNSQS
-734 RSTGSAAAL
+734 RTGSAAAL
-743 LPEEPIA
+743 LPEEPIS

-769 QLIHRNPSIT
+769 QLIHRNPSIM

-870 RILEVSVCTQKGWL
+870 RVLEVSVCTQKGWL

-896 KLSEINISKTVTSWY
+896 KLSEINISKTVTNWY

>member
-1 MEGESENNS
+1 MEGESENNVS
-10 LNKDSKPITWPYMNV
+10 NKNSKSITWPYMNV
-25 SSLTISFLT
+25 SSLSISFLT
-34 KLAAAGI
+34 KLTAAGI

-65 AERKRD
+65 AERKKD

-82 VLVKEKEL
+82 VLAKEKEL
-90 IVSRMNELPSW
+90 IVNRMNELPSW

-206 KDFQIHGLVRVV
+206 RDFQIHGLVRVV

-263 KTIIEQISAIVVLPN
+263 KTIVEQIAAILVLPN
-278 KIIIPLSE
+278 KIIIPLSQE
-286 EIPMESLKIPEP
+286 VPMESLKIPEP

-339 TKIIDNTVN
+339 TKTIDNTVN
-348 PKWDYWCEC
+348 PKWDFWCE
-357 AVTSAIAQQL
+357 
-367 TVLLWDYD
+367 
-375 DTKGDE
+375 
-381 RLGRYKNLSLLC
+381 
-393 LLYNI
+393 
-398 ILTQAIISSCNM
+398 
-410 QEAVVSLWDWDP
+410 
-422 NVPGVQYDDFLGR
+422 
-435 YNSLLNAR
+435 
-443 CTKIF
+443 
-448 YFIYLIFFKF
+448 
-458 FKNKIHF
+458 F
-465 IVEEGLGAYNM
+465 IVEEGLGAYNT

-485 NAGQDDP
+485 NAAQDDP
-492 LGRATIEVNRVKKK
+492 LGRATIEVNQVKKK
-506 GMIDTWVSLEQAKHG
+506 GTIDTWISLEQAKHG

-532 SKEPADLRAALVET
+532 SRDSADLRAALIET
-546 QELRVTSMSTALL
+546 QELRVTSMSTAVLI
-559 TLYIDSA
+559 LYIDSA

-581 LEASVGGKTERTATV
+581 LEASVGGKKERTATV

-611 ISNPETGVL
+611 VSNPETGIL
-620 HIKIID
+620 HMKIID

-636 SYNLSLLLEKSNLE
+636 RYNLSLLLERNNLE
-650 VMQQPYDLQ
+650 VTQQPYNLQ
-659 KAEVD
+659 KAEAD
-664 SKLVLSMTLNILKY
+664 SKLVLSMSLNILKY
-678 EQPEPTSEEDEDNH
+678 EQPEPTSEEDEDDH
-692 DINELN
+692 DINEIN
-698 RRIEHQESITSNVLS
+698 KRIERQESNISNMVS
-713 SSVPSSPLKKQPSKE
+713 SSVPPSPLKKQPSKE

-734 RSTGSAAAL
+734 RTGSPAAL
-743 LPEEPIA
+743 LPEEPAA
-750 VEEELILSTSAPS
+750 VEEELIVSTSAPS

-769 QLIHRNPSIT
+769 QLIHRNPSVT
-779 SSSGESKLGRI
+779 SSSGEAKLGRI
-790 QLTIRYSTQRQKLSI
+790 QLTIRYSSQRQKLTV
-805 FVHRVA
+805 FVHKVA

-840 KRKTAVIKDN
+840 KRKTAVVKDN
-850 CNPQF
+850 CNPTF

-870 RILEVSVCTQKGWL
+870 RVLEVSVCTQKGWL

-890 MGQVHL
+890 MGQIHL

>member
-1 MEGESENNS
+1 MEGESENNVS
-10 LNKDSKPITWPYMNV
+10 NKDSKPVTWPYMNV
-25 SSLTISFLT
+25 SSLTVSFLT
-34 KLAAAGI
+34 KLAAAGF

-56 APIAFSVWK
+56 APIALSVWK
-65 AERKRD
+65 AERKKD

-82 VLVKEKEL
+82 VLAKEKEL

-206 KDFQIHGLVRVV
+206 RDFQIHGLVRVV
-218 MKPMLPMMPLIGGVQ
+218 MKPMLPMIPLIGGVQ

-263 KTIIEQISAIVVLPN
+263 KTIIEQIAAIVVLPN

-339 TKIIDNTVN
+339 TKTIDNTVN
-348 PKWDYWCEC
+348 PKWDFWCE
-357 AVTSAIAQQL
+357 AM
-367 TVLLWDYD
+367 
-375 DTKGDE
+375 
-381 RLGRYKNLSLLC
+381 
-393 LLYNI
+393 
-398 ILTQAIISSCNM
+398 ISSCNM
-410 QEAVVSLWDWDP
+410 QEAVVSLWDWDA
-422 NVPGVQYDDFLGR
+422 NVPGVLYDDF
-435 YNSLLNAR
+435 
-443 CTKIF
+443 
-448 YFIYLIFFKF
+448 
-458 FKNKIHF
+458 
-465 IVEEGLGAYNM
+465 
-476 VVAQLFDKD
+476 
-485 NAGQDDP
+485 
-492 LGRATIEVNRVKKK
+492 LGRATIEVNQVKKK
-506 GMIDTWVSLEQAKHG
+506 GVIDTWVSLEQAKHG

-526 LTWLQF
+526 LSWLQF
-532 SKEPADLRAALVET
+532 SKDPADLRAALIET
-546 QELRVTSMSTALL
+546 QELRVTSMSTAVLI
-559 TLYIDSA
+559 LYVDSA

-581 LEASVGGKTERTATV
+581 LEASVGGKKERTATV

-611 ISNPETGVL
+611 VSNPETGIL

-636 SYNLSLLLEKSNLE
+636 SYNISLLLEKNNLALT
-650 VMQQPYDLQ
+650 QQPYDLQ
-659 KAEVD
+659 KAEAD
-664 SKLVLSMTLNILKY
+664 SKLVMSMSLNILKY

-698 RRIEHQESITSNVLS
+698 KRIERQESTISNVLS

-734 RSTGSAAAL
+734 RNAGSAAAL
-743 LPEEPIA
+743 LPEEPAA
-750 VEEELILSTSAPS
+750 VEDELIISTSAPS

-779 SSSGESKLGRI
+779 SSAGEAKLGRI
-790 QLTIRYSTQRQKLSI
+790 QLTIRYSMQRQKLTV
-805 FVHRVA
+805 FVHKVA

-833 PDKHKET
+833 PDRHKES
-840 KRKTAVIKDN
+840 KRKTAVVKDN
-850 CNPQF
+850 CNPTF

-870 RILEVSVCTQKGWL
+870 RVLEVSVCTQKGWL

-890 MGQVHL
+890 MGQIHL
-896 KLSEINISKTVTSWY
+896 KLNEINISKTVTSWY